1 MQELDTIAALI
12 ATRDIKKAEV
22 LMARVLRSS
31 LTTQQQAQLLLYR
44 ARIRLLSA
52 RPDDALDD
60 VKTLLTAAPN
70 EPIPP
75 ELLELSADSY
85 LARFELAPAGFAD
98 RQDIQRA
105 SDLYAQIAA
114 DTPHYLNLG
123 WVYYQHG
130 RAALILDKVNAAEQ
144 YFKRALFAPSH
155 LPSLTAYCYE
165 RLGFIAFYE
174 ARQPHHALTFLD
186 KAVHTCPA
194 DEPRAWVVDVHLL
207 RSRVISQFNLD
218 NALEAAQLALKIAR
232 EDNNAKNRIAG
243 VLFVLAELLFKYGTR
258 SAEVVD
264 YLQQFLQVSRTP
276 PGVDVTWSR
285 AYEMLGDAY
294 LPLARYEQALHAYSA
309 ALQFNPYH
317 PWEESIQLRMAHCC
331 YLQQEYARAADILNT
346 LIKRAN
352 AEGQAVKDYRVYN
365 ALGDSWFALG
375 NYKDS
380 AHAYQT
386 ALSIAPADVDVS
398 RIRHSYEQAQQNHP
412 L

>member
-1 MQELDTIAALI
+1 MHELDTIAALI

-22 LMARVLRSS
+22 MIARLLRSP
-31 LTTQQQAQLLLYR
+31 LTAQQQAQILLHR
-44 ARIRLLSA
+44 ARIRLFSA

-60 VKTLLTAAPN
+60 VKSLVTNSPN
-70 EPIPP
+70 EIPP
-75 ELLELSADSY
+75 ELLELMADSY
-85 LARFELAPAGFAD
+85 VSRFELAPAGFAD

-105 SDLYAQIAA
+105 SELYAQIATDYPQYA
-114 DTPHYLNLG
+114 NLG

-144 YFKRALFAPSH
+144 YFKQALFAPSH

-174 ARQPHHALTFLD
+174 ARQTHYALTFLD
-186 KAVHTCPA
+186 KAIHTCPA
-194 DEPRAWVVDVHLL
+194 DEPRAWLIDVHLL
-207 RSRVISQFNLD
+207 RSRVMSEVDLD
-218 NALEAAQLALKIAR
+218 SAIEAAHTALKIAR
-232 EDNNAKNRIAG
+232 EDNNDKKRAASA
-243 VLFVLAELLFKYGTR
+243 LFVLAELLFKYGNR
-258 SAEVVD
+258 PADVVD

-285 AYEMLGDAY
+285 VYEMLGDAY
-294 LPLARYEQALHAYSA
+294 LNLSRYEQAVNAYAA

-331 YLQQEYARAADILNT
+331 YLQQDYSRAADILNAI
-346 LIKRAN
+346 IKRAS
-352 AEGQAVKDYRVYN
+352 AEGQPIKDYRVYN

-375 NYKDS
+375 RYKDS
-380 AHAYQT
+380 AHAYHT

-398 RIRHSYEQAQQNHP
+398 RIRSSYEQAQQNYP

>member
-1 MQELDTIAALI
+1 MHELDIITALI
-12 ATRDIKKAEV
+12 AARDIKKAEV
-22 LMARVLRSS
+22 MIARLLRSP
-31 LTTQQQAQLLLYR
+31 LTPPQQSQLFLQR
-44 ARIRLLSA
+44 ARIRLLAA

-60 VKTLLTAAPN
+60 IKGLLAEAQHST
-70 EPIPP
+70 PP
-75 ELLELSADSY
+75 ELLELMGDSY
-85 LARFELAPAGFAD
+85 IARFELAPAGFAD
-98 RQDIQRA
+98 RHDIQRA
-105 SDLYAQIAA
+105 SELYAQIATDYPQYA
-114 DTPHYLNLG
+114 NLG

-174 ARQPHHALTFLD
+174 ARQPHYALTCLD
-186 KAVHTCPA
+186 KAIHTCPA
-194 DEPRAWVVDVHLL
+194 DEPRAWLVDVHLL
-207 RSRVISQFNLD
+207 RSRVMSDVDLD
-218 NALEAAQLALKIAR
+218 NAIDAAHTALKIAR
-232 EDNNAKNRIAG
+232 EDNNEKKRAASA
-243 VLFVLAELLFKYGTR
+243 LFMLAELLFKYGNR
-258 SAEVVD
+258 PSEVVE

-285 AYEMLGDAY
+285 VYEMLGDAY
-294 LPLARYEQALHAYSA
+294 LHLARYEQAVNAYAA

-331 YLQQEYARAADILNT
+331 YLQQEYARAADILNAI
-346 LIKRAN
+346 IKRAS
-352 AEGQAVKDYRVYN
+352 AEGQPVKDYRIYN

-375 NYKDS
+375 KYKDS
-380 AHAYQT
+380 ASAYYT

-398 RIRHSYEQAQQNHP
+398 RIRYSYEQAQQNYP